1 MAMPGN
7 PKNSS
12 QRATSKV
19 GTLEAAHPSWL
30 RARPEVKGLHC
41 LGTQTNPQRRGFVR
55 NPNELDRLVLPKST
69 IDYKSFLPLTKLKP
83 LLTIFR
89 ARAWKMT
96 EIWYLPHLAVAQ
108 RARSL

>member
-30 RARPEVKGLHC
+30 RARPEVKRLAL
-41 LGTQTNPQRRGFVR
+41 LGDTNKSTTSWLCKEPKRTGPSRPPQID
-55 NPNELDRLVLPKST
+55 DRLQILPPVET
-69 IDYKSFLPLTKLKP
+69 VAHDLPRTRL
-83 LLTIFR
+83 
-89 ARAWKMT
+89 
-96 EIWYLPHLAVAQ
+96 EDD
-108 RARSL
+108 